1 MDADLVAM
9 NNDANRIASERL
21 LAQLRDEGLSY
32 RLWVTGSPAGSDL
45 HLEVDGLTDDLERR
59 LVNILRGRGM
69 GLDIRPSGTAS
80 RAA

>member
-21 LAQLRDEGLSY
+21 LTQLRDEGLSY
-32 RLWVTGSPAGSDL
+32 RLWVTGTPRGSDL

-59 LVNILRGRGM
+59 LVRVLRGRGM
-69 GLDIRPSGTAS
+69 GLDIRSSGAS
-80 RAA
+80 PRLA